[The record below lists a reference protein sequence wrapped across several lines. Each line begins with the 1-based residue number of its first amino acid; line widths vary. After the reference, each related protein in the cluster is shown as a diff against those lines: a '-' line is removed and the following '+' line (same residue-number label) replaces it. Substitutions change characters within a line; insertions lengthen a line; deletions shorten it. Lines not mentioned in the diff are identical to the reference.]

1 MKLKIYGR
9 NLSHSRD
16 NGLFSEDF
24 RLLIAGPTGCGKT
37 NTLMNILL
45 IPLTF
50 YDRIYIF
57 TNTPEQDK
65 IVDLQNQ
72 MAKLSARVG
81 YEILQVF
88 PPSQIGFDYPQNSRK
103 VVVFDDLLHE
113 APKIQEQITKHF
125 TLGRHQKISPIYLSQ
140 SYFGTPI
147 QIRLNCSHMILYPP
161 TTTKHINLIGKETMV
176 DPEMFSQL
184 KPFDFLFLNRNKKT
198 VAKNFDEP
206 L

>member
-1 MKLKIYGR
+1 
-9 NLSHSRD
+9 
-16 NGLFSEDF
+16 
-24 RLLIAGPTGCGKT
+24 
-37 NTLMNILL
+37 MNILL
-45 IPLTF
+45 IPLVF
-50 YDRIYIF
+50 YDQIYIF

-65 IVDLQNQ
+65 IIDLQNQ

-88 PPSQIGFDYPQNSRK
+88 PPSEIGFDYPQNSRK

-113 APKIQEQITKHF
+113 APKVQEQITKHF

-184 KPFDFLFLNRNKKT
+184 KPFEFLFLNRNKKT